1 MNMSLIT
8 IEKDLWE
15 DDLEGVIT
23 AWLFDDGDSVAAGDV
38 VAEVMVEKAQ
48 YEIAAG
54 DSGALSIRVAVEVPV
69 KPGDVIAELR

>member
-23 AWLFDDGDSVAAGDV
+23 AWLFDDGDRVAAGDV

-48 YEIAAG
+48 YEITAG
-54 DSGALSIRVAVEVPV
+54 DSGVLSIRVAVEVPV